1 MENPAPSIVVP
12 PIAAPVSANFSR
24 LAFRNLYIRRTGPD
38 SREMVTVEGRRG
50 SSDQTG
56 DMRYVSDFPVY
67 DGRGSD
73 AVLVARVQGVTT
85 TFGNSNQFFTVA
97 FEAGRLKGSTLL
109 TEGVVTDGSDE
120 WAIYGGT
127 GEFAMARGVVKR
139 RYLADRDGA
148 GNTDELSMQ
157 VFCPVFGSSQQPNKQ
172 DSTISVTKIGLWG
185 GEGGS
190 AQDITTTE
198 PPQRLHSLTVRASAA
213 VDSIEFT
220 YTDRGGQRRAAGRW
234 GGLGGNL
241 RTIDLGDAEDVR
253 EVSGTYGTFEGATTL
268 TSFRILTSSR
278 TWGPWGVE
286 NGTRFCI
293 TAPVGSSIVGFYGRA
308 TSRLV
313 AALGVYLRRL

>member
-1 MENPAPSIVVP
+1 MAVAPTPSWWLACRASQP
-12 PIAAPVSANFSR
+12 RSGTPTSSSPSPSR
-24 LAFRNLYIRRTGPD
+24 LA
-38 SREMVTVEGRRG
+38 
-50 SSDQTG
+50 
-56 DMRYVSDFPVY
+56 VS
-67 DGRGSD
+67 
-73 AVLVARVQGVTT
+73 
-85 TFGNSNQFFTVA
+85 
-97 FEAGRLKGSTLL
+97 RLKGSTLL

>member
-148 GNTDELSMQ
+148 GNTDELS
-157 VFCPVFGSSQQPNKQ
+157 
-172 DSTISVTKIGLWG
+172 I
-185 GEGGS
+185 
-190 AQDITTTE
+190 
-198 PPQRLHSLTVRASAA
+198 AA

>member
-172 DSTISVTKIGLWG
+172 LHVCRTPPSLSPRLGYGVAKEGRRRTSRRRSHRSACTASPFVPVPPSTPS
-185 GEGGS
+185 S
-190 AQDITTTE
+190 
-198 PPQRLHSLTVRASAA
+198 S
-213 VDSIEFT
+213 
-220 YTDRGGQRRAAGRW
+220 
-234 GGLGGNL
+234 
-241 RTIDLGDAEDVR
+241 
-253 EVSGTYGTFEGATTL
+253 
-268 TSFRILTSSR
+268 RILTEVARGAPLGDGVDLAATFERSILATPRMSGRSQER
-278 TWGPWGVE
+278 TAHLKEPP
-286 NGTRFCI
+286 R
-293 TAPVGSSIVGFYGRA
+293 
-308 TSRLV
+308 
-313 AALGVYLRRL
+313 

>member
-97 FEAGRLKGSTLL
+97 FEAGSRLKGSTLL

-172 DSTISVTKIGLWG
+172 YVGLHHLCHQDWVMG
-185 GEGGS
+185 WRRRVGAGHHDDGATAAP
-190 AQDITTTE
+190 AQ
-198 PPQRLHSLTVRASAA
+198 PHRSCQCRRRLHRVH
-213 VDSIEFT
+213 
-220 YTDRGGQRRAAGRW
+220 
-234 GGLGGNL
+234 
-241 RTIDLGDAEDVR
+241 
-253 EVSGTYGTFEGATTL
+253 
-268 TSFRILTSSR
+268 
-278 TWGPWGVE
+278 
-286 NGTRFCI
+286 
-293 TAPVGSSIVGFYGRA
+293 
-308 TSRLV
+308 
-313 AALGVYLRRL
+313 VY

>member
-38 SREMVTVEGRRG
+38 
-50 SSDQTG
+50 
-56 DMRYVSDFPVY
+56 
-67 DGRGSD
+67 
-73 AVLVARVQGVTT
+73 
-85 TFGNSNQFFTVA
+85 
-97 FEAGRLKGSTLL
+97 
-109 TEGVVTDGSDE
+109 
-120 WAIYGGT
+120 
-127 GEFAMARGVVKR
+127 
-139 RYLADRDGA
+139 
-148 GNTDELSMQ
+148 
-157 VFCPVFGSSQQPNKQ
+157 
-172 DSTISVTKIGLWG
+172 
-185 GEGGS
+185 
-190 AQDITTTE
+190 
-198 PPQRLHSLTVRASAA
+198 SLTVRASAA

>member
-139 RYLADRDGA
+139 RYLAGRDGA

-157 VFCPVFGSSQQPNKQ
+157 DSS
-172 DSTISVTKIGLWG
+172 ISITKIGLWG

-198 PPQRLHSLTVRASAA
+198 PPQRLHSLTVRAGAA

-278 TWGPWGVE
+278 AWGPWGVE